1 MKTQLIILLTL
12 FLSLPLFGQ
21 KITIKEKGKK
31 TEYNYPVAVTEQNLS
46 SALQQKKAAF
56 VVWAFHNG
64 FDTKDFEEKYGVR
77 VIFSNCVG
85 TYFNDDALNNR
96 TIAKFLTK
104 KFGEGWKKEIPI
116 MPVGL

>member
-12 FLSLPLFGQ
+12 LGCLSLFGQ
-21 KITIKEKGKK
+21 KIIVKEKGKK
-31 TEYNYPVAVTEQNLS
+31 TEYNYPVAVTEQNIN

-56 VVWAFHNG
+56 VVRAFHNG
-64 FDTKDFEEKYGVR
+64 FDTRNFEEKYGVR

-85 TYFNDDALNNR
+85 TYFNDDTLNNR
-96 TIAKFLTK
+96 SIAKFLTK